1 MLHLNHK
8 SATSQLLWGDLWRLY
23 RARTAEDAAIAY
35 GMMLGSGLMMSRRV
49 RACVLSLYQSKREEL
64 TACPKVGF

>member
-8 SATSQLLWGDLWRLY
+8 SATSQLLWNDLWVLY
-23 RARTAEDAAIAY
+23 RAANAEEAAIRY
-35 GMMLGSGLMMSRRV
+35 GMILGSGLMLSPRV
-49 RACVLSLYQSKREEL
+49 RRRVLSLYQSKREEL